1 MIDYVFFHQQPLD
14 LFVKFLCEQG
24 LEPETRVFEDRMEV
38 QVPDDLD
45 EDLSDRIDDRYD
57 RLIDM
62 EGELTDA
69 EQYDTAE
76 SYQMAGITINLK
88 NGKTVYADVDPG
100 LLSRLL
106 ESVTA
111 EEFATVVDAIASAV
125 EEEEQR
131 TYCQR
136 VRDGD
141 T

>member
-14 LFVKFLCEQG
+14 LFVKFLREQG